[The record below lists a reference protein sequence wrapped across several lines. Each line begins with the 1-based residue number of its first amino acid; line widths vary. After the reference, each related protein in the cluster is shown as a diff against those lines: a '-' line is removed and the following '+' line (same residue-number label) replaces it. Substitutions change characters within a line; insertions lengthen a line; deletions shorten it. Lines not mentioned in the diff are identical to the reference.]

1 MTQES
6 SEFILAELS
15 KIDEE
20 AAVKYFRGFIQ
31 RKALTKS
38 QLKKVNCRCLI
49 LASEESKVMQK
60 TIDLQSE
67 LPSSLVDF
75 VKFDHG
81 SFLMTESHP
90 QQLVKPIQM
99 FVESMGV
106 SKLTMEMK
114 YGKIKD

>member
-1 MTQES
+1 M
-6 SEFILAELS
+6 
-15 KIDEE
+15 
-20 AAVKYFRGFIQ
+20 KYFRGYIQ
-31 RKALTKS
+31 REALTKS
-38 QLKKVNCRCLI
+38 DLRKVNCRCLI
-49 LASEESKVMQK
+49 LASEESKVHQK
-60 TIDLQSE
+60 TLELQSQ
-67 LPSSLVDF
+67 LPNNLVDF

-90 QQLVKPIQM
+90 QQLIKPIQM